1 MNFFG
6 KVFNSVGHAIAWVF
20 SKAIPV
26 VGTVAQ
32 DAVNVVDSP
41 IGTLLTAAF
50 GPKGAA
56 LKADIEAIA
65 GSVIAARNALGDAF
79 NAKAADLGLDE
90 KALQAV
96 ESIYK
101 DLSAL
106 IGSGKLPANT
116 AAQ

>member
-41 IGTLLTAAF
+41 IGTLVAAAF
-50 GPKGAA
+50 GPQGAA
-56 LKADIEAIA
+56 LKADVEAIA

-79 NAKAADLGLDE
+79 AAKAGDLGLDQ
-90 KALQAV
+90 KALDAV

-106 IGSGKLPANT
+106 IGSGKLPPST
-116 AAQ
+116 VS

>member
-41 IGTLLTAAF
+41 LGTLVAGAL
-50 GPKGAA
+50 GPKGAV

-79 NAKAADLGLDE
+79 AAKAGDLGLDQ

-106 IGSGKLPANT
+106 IGSGKLPPST
-116 AAQ
+116 VS

>member
-6 KVFNSVGHAIAWVF
+6 KVFNGLGHAVAWIF
-20 SKAIPV
+20 SKALPAV
-26 VGTVAQ
+26 DTVAQ
-32 DAVNVVDSP
+32 DAVAVVDSP
-41 IGTLLTAAF
+41 IGTLVAGAF
-50 GPKGAA
+50 GAKGAA

-79 NAKAADLGLDE
+79 AAKAGDLGLDQ
-90 KALQAV
+90 KALDAV

-106 IGSGKLPANT
+106 IGSGKLPPSSVS
-116 AAQ
+116 